1 MAYVRAAERE
11 EQIVAAAMRVLSSA
25 GVPSTT
31 LRAVAAEA
39 GIPLGTLHY
48 VFPAKDQLLRAV
60 TSKVIADISDALRA
74 EVELDRGVEQ
84 AFRQAITSFWH
95 RLVET
100 GIGLQVMQY
109 ELTAYSVRTEG
120 AGGLAQ
126 SQYERYSS
134 LVTDLCE
141 QAAQAAGERCAIGF
155 DALGRLT
162 LALVDGL
169 ILQYVASPDS
179 DRARRDLRHAVDMII
194 LLADPRPVAPRQKV
208 RSD

>member
-25 GVPSTT
+25 GVPAMT

-39 GIPLGTLHY
+39 DIPLGTLHY

-60 TSKVIADISDALRA
+60 MSKVIGEISDALRA
-74 EVELDRGVEQ
+74 EVVLDRGVEH
-84 AFRQAITSFWH
+84 AFRQGIAGFWR
-95 RLVET
+95 RLVES

-109 ELTAYSVRTEG
+109 ELTTYSVRTEG

-134 LVTDLCE
+134 LVTELCE

-169 ILQYVASPDS
+169 ILQYVANPDA
-179 DRARRDLRHAVDMII
+179 DRARRDLKHAVDMII
-194 LLADPRPVAPRQKV
+194 LLADPQPVALRQKV

>member
-25 GVPSTT
+25 GVPAMT

-60 TSKVIADISDALRA
+60 MGKVIGDISEALRA
-74 EVELDRGVEQ
+74 EVELDRGVEH
-84 AFRQAITSFWH
+84 AFRQGIAGFWR
-95 RLVET
+95 RLVES

-109 ELTAYSVRTEG
+109 ELTTYSVRTEG

-134 LVTDLCE
+134 LVTELCE

-169 ILQYVASPDS
+169 ILQYVANPDA
-179 DRARRDLRHAVDMII
+179 DRARRDLKHAVDMII
-194 LLADPRPVAPRQKV
+194 LLADPQPVALRQKV
-208 RSD
+208 RAD

>member
-25 GVPSTT
+25 GVPAMT
-31 LRAVAAEA
+31 LRAVATEA

-60 TSKVIADISDALRA
+60 MSKVIGDISDALRA
-74 EVELDRGVEQ
+74 EVELDRGVEH
-84 AFRQAITSFWH
+84 AFRQGIAGFWR
-95 RLVET
+95 RLVES

-109 ELTAYSVRTEG
+109 ELTTYSLRTEG

-134 LVTDLCE
+134 LVTELCE

-169 ILQYVASPDS
+169 ILQYVANPDG
-179 DRARRDLRHAVDMII
+179 DRARRDLKHAVDMII
-194 LLADPRPVAPRQKV
+194 LLADPQPVAPRQKV

>member
-11 EQIVAAAMRVLSSA
+11 EQIVAAAMRVLSSV
-25 GVPSTT
+25 GVPAMT

-60 TSKVIADISDALRA
+60 MGKVIGDISEALRA
-74 EVELDRGVEQ
+74 EVELDRGVEH
-84 AFRQAITSFWH
+84 AFRQGIAGFWR
-95 RLVET
+95 RLVES
-100 GIGLQVMQY
+100 GIGLQAMQY
-109 ELTAYSVRTEG
+109 ELTTYSVRTEG
-120 AGGLAQ
+120 TGGLAQ

-134 LVTDLCE
+134 LVTELCE

-169 ILQYVASPDS
+169 ILQYVANPDA
-179 DRARRDLRHAVDMII
+179 DRARRDLKHAVDMII
-194 LLADPRPVAPRQKV
+194 LLADPQPVALRQKV
-208 RSD
+208 RAD